1 MKGNKGLYILLPVVF
16 IIWGL
21 IIYRLVKYVGQGN
34 TPVPIP
40 AFTGIN
46 FEPEKLQEDTF
57 SITANYRDPF
67 LGAVKKVA
75 AFTGPPKPAK
85 AAPKPVTKPEIPWPT
100 IIFKG
105 LIKNKDAKKT
115 YALLTI
121 NGKTKSFSDKEEW
134 QGIKIQSV
142 AKDSVVLI
150 YNKQKKSFKRK

>member
-1 MKGNKGLYILLPVVF
+1 MKSNKSLYILLPVVF
-16 IIWGL
+16 IVWGI

-34 TPVPIP
+34 AALPTP
-40 AFTGIN
+40 AFIEAN

-57 SITANYRDPF
+57 TISANYRDPF
-67 LGAVKKVA
+67 LGEIKKVEA
-75 AFTGPPKPAK
+75 ITGAPKPMK
-85 AAPKPVTKPEIPWPT
+85 PAPKPVAKPEIPWPT

-142 AKDSVVLI
+142 VKDSVLLI
-150 YNKQKKSFKRK
+150 YNKQKRSFKRK